1 MCFVEEGDCV
11 LFGLRIILMS
21 RVVFT
26 EVMLK
31 TQIHREMLLYCSFS
45 NWISF
50 QKLVGLFE
58 MIMALTLTLTLTIT
72 HHT

>member
-11 LFGLRIILMS
+11 LFRRRNILMS

-26 EVMLK
+26 EVIDMLK
-31 TQIHREMLLYCSFS
+31 TQILLYCSFS

-50 QKLVGLFE
+50 QKIVGIFE
-58 MIMALTLTLTLTIT
+58 KIMALTLT